1 MEMAVLSKTNIWPG
15 KEDVLPGK
23 NTSGYEIPKIT
34 KDNVIVPNR
43 ERKIEELFNT
53 LRPLG
58 FKMLAEDENG
68 VEAEI
73 A

>member
-1 MEMAVLSKTNIWPG
+1 MEMAVLNETNVWPD

-23 NTSGYEIPKIT
+23 NTSGYEIPRIT
-34 KDNVIVPNR
+34 KEKVIVPNR
-43 ERKIEELFNT
+43 EQKISELFNT

-58 FKMLAEDENG
+58 FKVLVEDENG
-68 VEAEI
+68 VETEI

>member
-1 MEMAVLSKTNIWPG
+1 MEMAVLNETNVWQD

-23 NTSGYEIPKIT
+23 NTSGHEIPRIT
-34 KDNVIVPNR
+34 KEKVIVPNR
-43 ERKIEELFNT
+43 EQKIAELFNT

-58 FKMLAEDENG
+58 FKMLVEDENG
-68 VEAEI
+68 VETEI

>member
-1 MEMAVLSKTNIWPG
+1 MEMAVLNETGVWPG

-23 NTSGYEIPKIT
+23 NTLGYEIPKIT
-34 KDNVIVPNR
+34 KNKIIVPNR

-68 VEAEI
+68 VETEI